1 MSPDSRSGQS
11 HERGAPPGP
20 VHDRAMRFVS
30 IAHTLCDVGRP
41 QEAEEL
47 CRWVLAQ
54 RPNVPVVRAALGR
67 ALFESGRLQEARA
80 VLEWVVSVD
89 SAQFVA
95 YRWLAEVLVA
105 MGEWA
110 LAFESLQRA
119 QMLSPGDR
127 RIEELLGYARKLS
140 PGDRTPAEGVQI
152 RRTWE
157 GPAFLAEHPPRNV
170 TGRHREGDPGNTP
183 TPSMPAMPPPAQLF
197 ELASPWRRA
206 LWRARRALEPASRW
220 SHEHPRLT
228 MVLGGA
234 GIFLLLFTSMWFLSS
249 LLEQRRALPART
261 AVTEADETPLGVD
274 ALDFDQLVALTEAAL
289 RPPTGQ
295 PTAAVTRSLLA
306 RAILATE
313 YGRASEKE
321 TEELTDTLAGSVSKG
336 ARRME
341 LGAAQVLFRVARGD
355 FGGAAETSREL
366 DLAGKELPLLR
377 FVEARRLA
385 RAGEPGAALA
395 HLGASGPDGATVL
408 SHTLEAE
415 LELDAG
421 RPEKALSLAQDIL
434 AKSPHH
440 PGALQMLMEARAALE
455 QDLTAPEAAAVAE
468 GCKASEGRVPTLTA
482 ACHLQAALAARRAGK
497 RGEALAEA
505 TKAADVMPND
515 PRLLGL
521 IAQHLAN
528 LGANQRAT
536 ALVDRAVHFA
546 DERLSQL
553 AWARAGATLTRTRKV
568 TLPKTPPPGPEAR
581 LIAGRASFVAEEP
594 LAEQSQAAAARDP
607 DLAFLRAGDRAVR
620 SHTAE
625 QMRKKLWVQ
634 YRNRPPGPVAAY
646 VAGTLAKSED
656 LDELA
661 RVWLGK
667 ALYGHGDACRAA
679 HLYSAVLRSLGR
691 SPQASY
697 RLQRALGKLE
707 CVRPPR
713 IE

>member
-1 MSPDSRSGQS
+1 V
-11 HERGAPPGP
+11 PPA
-20 VHDRAMRFVS
+20 RTTVS
-30 IAHTLCDVGRP
+30 
-41 QEAEEL
+41 EAEE
-47 CRWVLAQ
+47 
-54 RPNVPVVRAALGR
+54 
-67 ALFESGRLQEARA
+67 
-80 VLEWVVSVD
+80 
-89 SAQFVA
+89 
-95 YRWLAEVLVA
+95 
-105 MGEWA
+105 
-110 LAFESLQRA
+110 
-119 QMLSPGDR
+119 
-127 RIEELLGYARKLS
+127 
-140 PGDRTPAEGVQI
+140 TPI
-152 RRTWE
+152 
-157 GPAFLAEHPPRNV
+157 
-170 TGRHREGDPGNTP
+170 
-183 TPSMPAMPPPAQLF
+183 
-197 ELASPWRRA
+197 
-206 LWRARRALEPASRW
+206 
-220 SHEHPRLT
+220 
-228 MVLGGA
+228 GA
-234 GIFLLLFTSMWFLSS
+234 DG
-249 LLEQRRALPART
+249 
-261 AVTEADETPLGVD
+261 
-274 ALDFDQLVALTEAAL
+274 LDFDQLVALTEAAL
-289 RPPTGQ
+289 RPTGQ

-336 ARRME
+336 ARRVE

-355 FGGAAETSREL
+355 FGGAAETAQAL

-385 RAGEPGAALA
+385 RAGEVGAALA
-395 HLGASGPDGATVL
+395 HLGAGSPDGATVL
-408 SHTLEAE
+408 SRTLEAE

-421 RPEKALSLAQDIL
+421 RPERALSLAQDIL
-434 AKSPHH
+434 ARSPHH

-497 RGEALAEA
+497 RGEALAQA
-505 TKAADVMPND
+505 SKAADVMPND
-515 PRLLGL
+515 PRLLAL

-546 DERLSQL
+546 DERLAQP

-581 LIAGRASFVAEEP
+581 LIAGRAAFVGEP
-594 LAEQSQAAAARDP
+594 LAEEMKAATARDP

-620 SHTAE
+620 THTAE
-625 QMRKKLWVQ
+625 QMRRKLWVQ

-656 LDELA
+656 LDDLA
-661 RVWLGK
+661 RLWLGK

-679 HLYSAVLRSLGR
+679 HLYSAVLKSLGR

-697 RLQRALGKLE
+697 RLQRAMGKLE
-707 CVRPPR
+707 CVRTPR